1 MVYGKT
7 RKKDNY
13 MNKQEVGRPL
23 SEAQRQHLMQ
33 LIADMRVASAR
44 LEASKS
50 IMEAQI
56 EAAQKEFDLA
66 QTNANAFLRYCGLEH
81 KITFDDGMWR
91 FDENLMCFVRTLPPE
106 PISNPIPD
114 IVGPDSS
121 IEKEREPQLNG
132 TGG

>member
-1 MVYGKT
+1 
-7 RKKDNY
+7 

-44 LEASKS
+44 LDASKS

-56 EAAQKEFDLA
+56 EAAQKEYEGA
-66 QTNANAFLRYCGLEH
+66 QQSANAFLRYCGLEH
-81 KITFDDGMWR
+81 KITFDDGQWR
-91 FDENLMCFVRTLPPE
+91 FDEQLMCFVRNLPPE
-106 PISNPIPD
+106 PHPVPE
-114 IVGPDSS
+114 IVGPDSV
-121 IEKEREPQLNG
+121 EEVRDAKELQRNG